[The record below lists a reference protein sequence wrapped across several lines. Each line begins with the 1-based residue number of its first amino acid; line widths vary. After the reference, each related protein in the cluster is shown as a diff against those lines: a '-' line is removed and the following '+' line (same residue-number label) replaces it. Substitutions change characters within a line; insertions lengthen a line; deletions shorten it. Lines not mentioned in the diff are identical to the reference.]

1 MDPKAA
7 PTLDPKL
14 KEAYDRVM
22 GATVPKTP
30 PQMPSVDLPTPPK
43 EPEKPFPQP
52 VTPTPIATSNVVG
65 ANAAQG
71 VNPSTPVA
79 PIHTVVHPSSG
90 FVAPHEEK
98 KSPVSGTLL
107 VIAGVV
113 FLLVYTLFW
122 LKWFGIALPF
132 LP

>member
-7 PTLDPKL
+7 QTLDPKL

-30 PQMPSVDLPTPPK
+30 PPQMPSVDIPTPPK
-43 EPEKPFPQP
+43 EPEKPFSQP
-52 VTPTPIATSNVVG
+52 IAPTPI
-65 ANAAQG
+65 NAAQSAA
-71 VNPSTPVA
+71 NSPPAAPV
-79 PIHTVVHPSSG
+79 HTVAHPSSG

-98 KSPVSGTLL
+98 KSPISGTLL

>member
-7 PTLDPKL
+7 QTLDPKL

-30 PQMPSVDLPTPPK
+30 PPQMPSVDLPTPPK
-43 EPEKPFPQP
+43 EPEMPLSQP
-52 VTPTPIATSNVVG
+52 AVTVNV
-65 ANAAQG
+65 
-71 VNPSTPVA
+71 STPPA
-79 PIHTVVHPSSG
+79 PAHITPHPSSG
-90 FVAPHEEK
+90 FVATHEEK

>member
-7 PTLDPKL
+7 QTLDPKL

-22 GATVPKTP
+22 GATIPKTP
-30 PQMPSVDLPTPPK
+30 SQQMPSVDMPTPQK
-43 EPEKPFPQP
+43 ETENPAEPMHPPAPAATPTQP
-52 VTPTPIATSNVVG
+52 VPAAPT
-65 ANAAQG
+65 
-71 VNPSTPVA
+71 
-79 PIHTVVHPSSG
+79 HTIPHPSSG

-107 VIAGVV
+107 IVAGVV

-122 LKWFGIALPF
+122 LKWFGIPLPF

>member
-30 PQMPSVDLPTPPK
+30 PLQMPSVDLPTTHTEPIQAAPP
-43 EPEKPFPQP
+43 PANINP
-52 VTPTPIATSNVVG
+52 PT
-65 ANAAQG
+65 ANA
-71 VNPSTPVA
+71 TPA
-79 PIHTVVHPSSG
+79 TAAHPPVHPSSG
-90 FVAPHEEK
+90 FVAAHEEK

-122 LKWFGIALPF
+122 LKWFGIPLPF